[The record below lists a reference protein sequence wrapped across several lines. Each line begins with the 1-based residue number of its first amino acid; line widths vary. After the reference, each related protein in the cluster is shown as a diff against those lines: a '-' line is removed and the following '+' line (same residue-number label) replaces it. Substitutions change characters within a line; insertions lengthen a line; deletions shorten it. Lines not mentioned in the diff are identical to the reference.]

1 MPLFA
6 ADAPPGAE
14 AAPATTGA
22 ACHSLRAPPS
32 LPEDDDEAS
41 GSGGIVGAGV
51 EEGDDPFC
59 RPDESDWCSREAR
72 ESGTGGVVLGW
83 DMANRVAEAAVKNGF
98 DAAPGM
104 STQQLPPCHSTPEAA
119 CWTRIVKP
127 TQQRQSDVLQ
137 RGGT

>member
-1 MPLFA
+1 MSPSSKLRSMPLFA

-32 LPEDDDEAS
+32 LVDDDDAS
-41 GSGGIVGAGV
+41 GSGGIVGGAGV

-83 DMANRVAEAAVKNGF
+83 DMANRVAEAAVKTVLI
-98 DAAPGM
+98 AAPGKV
-104 STQQLPPCHSTPEAA
+104 STQLPPCTAH
-119 CWTRIVKP
+119 RKRLVG
-127 TQQRQSDVLQ
+127 L
-137 RGGT
+137 G